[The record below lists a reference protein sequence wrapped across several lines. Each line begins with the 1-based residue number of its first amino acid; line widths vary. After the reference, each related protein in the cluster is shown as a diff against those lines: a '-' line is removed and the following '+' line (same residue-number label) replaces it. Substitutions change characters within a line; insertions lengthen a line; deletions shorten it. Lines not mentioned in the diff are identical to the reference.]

1 MKKLFMF
8 IILISSLSFGNNE
21 QIKDLSLKPNGKI
34 KPYEDY
40 LIRQKLI
47 SELPIKIKYD
57 NKTMYIRFKDIK
69 NIRIYEDYIECSIL
83 NYGVYCEIDLIRI
96 KDKETQDIIVS
107 LFKKQQEEIISVLK

>member
-83 NYGVYCEIDLIRI
+83 DNGAYSEIRPISI
-96 KDKETQDIIVS
+96 EDKETQDIIIG